1 VAIIVQIM
9 NKRYT
14 EKTEPD
20 WLTHYPECNKL
31 AIIMQRDPQ
40 EFIEEKLHMLEA
52 RCRQHGLSMT
62 VQRRAIME
70 NLASRVDHPTA
81 DQIYHAIRDRLRGV
95 SRTTVY
101 RVLEAFVR
109 LGVAQKISNPEAKAR
124 FDADT
129 ARHHHVVCAHCD
141 TVADVCDERLN
152 DLAVPAGTD
161 SGFTILDYSISFV
174 GVCPACRQAA
184 PQNAGHICQER
195 NENG

>member
-1 VAIIVQIM
+1 M
-9 NKRYT
+9 R
-14 EKTEPD
+14 
-20 WLTHYPECNKL
+20 
-31 AIIMQRDPQ
+31 RDS
-40 EFIEEKLHMLEA
+40 ELFVEEKLHLLEA

-129 ARHHHVVCAHCD
+129 ARHHHVVCVYCD

-152 DLAVPAGTD
+152 DLAVPVSTE

-174 GVCPACRQAA
+174 GVCPACRQIEAQQ
-184 PQNAGHICQER
+184 PGHT
-195 NENG
+195 